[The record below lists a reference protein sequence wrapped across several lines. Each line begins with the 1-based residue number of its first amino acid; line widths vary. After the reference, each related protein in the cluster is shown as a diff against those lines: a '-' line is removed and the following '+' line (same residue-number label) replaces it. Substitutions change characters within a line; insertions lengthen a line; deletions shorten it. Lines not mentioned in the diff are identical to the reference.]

1 MSNNNEFETAGVGT
15 KAVWA
20 GERAHRAFGA
30 TQVPIMNS
38 VAYAYEDMDEWYEV
52 SLGEKPGYMYSRTTN
67 PTVEAFEDKVCA
79 MEGAAAAVSFTCG
92 MAAISSTLYTFLRP
106 GDRVVSQKD
115 TYGGANK
122 MFTEFLPNMNIS
134 ATLCTTGAHEEIEA
148 EIDKGCKMLYLESP
162 TNPTI
167 KITDIARLAS
177 YAKARGVLVVID
189 NTFATPIHQNPL
201 SLGVDLVIH
210 SATKFMSGH
219 ADALGGVVCGSKEL
233 MKQLF
238 HFREIHGAVLSPWDA
253 YLIIRGMKTM
263 KLRIEQQAKNALALA
278 RFLKEHPLVEDVFY
292 PGLETHI
299 NHDIAKKQMH
309 GFGPMLS
316 FSLKGGLEDAC
327 KLLPHLVYANKAA
340 NLGPVE
346 TIYGL
351 PRTTS
356 HVECTADERK
366 ALGIPEGLVRVSVG
380 IEDTEDLLSDLKQ
393 ALDKL
398 ADK

>member
-1 MSNNNEFETAGVGT
+1 MSNFQEFNQAGIGT

-20 GERAHRAFGA
+20 GEQNHRAFGA

-52 SLGEKPGYMYSRTTN
+52 SLGTKAGYIYSRTTN

-79 MEGAAAAVSFTCG
+79 LEGAEAAVSFTCG

-122 MFTEFLPNMNIS
+122 MFTEFLPNMNITT
-134 ATLCTTGAHEEIEA
+134 TLCETGDHEQMEA
-148 EIDKGCKMLYLESP
+148 EIDKGCKLLYLESP

-167 KITDIARLAS
+167 KIVDIERLAR
-177 YAKARGVLVVID
+177 YAKSKGVLVAID
-189 NTFATPIHQNPL
+189 NTFATPINQNPL

-210 SATKFMSGH
+210 SATKFMGGH

-233 MKQLF
+233 MNQLL
-238 HFREIHGAVLSPWDA
+238 HFREIHGAVMSPWDA
-253 YLIIRGMKTM
+253 YMILRGMKTM
-263 KLRIEQQAKNALALA
+263 KLRIDQQSKNAMALA
-278 RFLKEHPLVEDVFY
+278 RFLKSHPKVEDVFY
-292 PGLETHI
+292 PGLETHK
-299 NHDIAKKQMH
+299 NHEIAKKQMK

-316 FSLKGGLEDAC
+316 FSLKGGLDAAC
-327 KLLPHLVYANKAA
+327 ALLPHLVYANKAA

-356 HVECTADERK
+356 HVEVTAEERK
-366 ALGIPEGLVRVSVG
+366 QLGIPEGLVRISVG
-380 IEDTEDLLSDLKQ
+380 IEDTDDLLSDLSQ

-398 ADK
+398 TN